1 MTRGRSRRLS
11 NQMSPSKPT
20 IAAIYARV
28 STADQKND
36 MQFTELRAYCDRM
49 GWSVVEYAEKM
60 SSVKKRPVLEKL
72 LADARLRKFD
82 VVVVWKIDRFARSM
96 KQFTDNVLLL
106 DQAGIRFIAPT
117 QGIDTDK
124 QSPTG
129 RFLMQILAA
138 FAELERNMIVERVR
152 AGVAEAKRQGKHCG
166 RPKRI
171 FRRDEMVALRA
182 KGLSLR
188 AIAKEL
194 GLPVSTVAD
203 SLRG

>member
-1 MTRGRSRRLS
+1 
-11 NQMSPSKPT
+11 MSPTRPT
-20 IAAIYARV
+20 TAAIYARV

-36 MQFTELRAYCDRM
+36 MQFTELRAYCDRI
-49 GWSVVEYAEKM
+49 GWQVVEYAEKM

-82 VVVVWKIDRFARSM
+82 VCVVWKIDRFARSM

-106 DQAGIRFIAPT
+106 DQAGIRFVAPT

-171 FRRDEMVALRA
+171 FRRDAVLDLR
-182 KGLSLR
+182 KQGLSLR
-188 AIAKEL
+188 AIARTL
-194 GLPVSTVAD
+194 GLPLTTVAD
-203 SLRG
+203 TLRG

>member
-1 MTRGRSRRLS
+1 
-11 NQMSPSKPT
+11 MSSPKPT

-28 STADQKND
+28 STAGQKND

-49 GWSVVEYAEKM
+49 GFEICEYAEKM
-60 SSVKKRPVLEKL
+60 SSVKKRPVLEQL

-106 DQAGIRFIAPT
+106 DQCGVRFIAPT

-152 AGVAEAKRQGKHCG
+152 AGVAEAQRQGKHCG

-171 FRRDEMVALRA
+171 CRRDELAELRH

-188 AIAKEL
+188 AIAL
-194 GLPVSTVAD
+194 QTGLPLSTVAD
-203 SLRG
+203 ALKV